1 MLIRTLWGFFH
12 RDMNIHTSYKFG
24 FIFELFSVFF
34 DATTFYFVSK
44 IFGGAAVPSLKP
56 YGGDYFSFVL
66 IGIAFAN
73 YQQVGLNAFSQSIRQ
88 EQYLNTLEP
97 LMLTPVSI
105 GEFLLGSAL
114 WDFFYATLQVGLYL
128 AVGVMVYGLNLPN
141 AQVGP
146 ALAVLALTIFAMMG
160 LGVLSA
166 AFIMRFK
173 RGNPVTWFVATASE
187 LLGGVLFPVAMLPEG
202 LKKISQIIPMT
213 HALEGLRK
221 TLLSGAG
228 WKDVSPQMGA
238 LAIFIAVL
246 WPLGVL
252 AFSLALR
259 RSRADGTLGH
269 Y

>member
-1 MLIRTLWGFFH
+1 MA
-12 RDMNIHTSYKFG
+12 IHTSYKFG
-24 FIFELFSVFF
+24 FVFELFSVFF

-44 IFGGAAVPSLKP
+44 IFGGAAIPSLKP

-73 YQQVGLNAFSQSIRQ
+73 YQKVGLNAFSQSIRQ

-97 LMLTPVSI
+97 LLLTPVSI
-105 GEFLLGSAL
+105 GEFLMGSAL

-128 AVGVMVYGLNLPN
+128 VVGVLVYGLDMPHARL
-141 AQVGP
+141 GP
-146 ALAVLALTIFAMMG
+146 AFAVLALTIFAMMG
-160 LGVLSA
+160 LGVISA

-173 RGNPVTWFVATASE
+173 RGNPITWFVATSSE
-187 LLGGVLFPVAMLPEG
+187 LLGGVLFPVAMLPSG
-202 LKKISQIIPMT
+202 LKSLSNIIPMT

-221 TLLSGAG
+221 TLLAGAG
-228 WKDVSPQMGA
+228 WREVSPQLFA
-238 LAIFIAVL
+238 LALFIVVL
-246 WPLGVL
+246 WPLGVF